1 MSAANRTGSRLGPLP
16 RRAVWTAG
24 GAIASLAL
32 ALVAGLVGPATV
44 AAQSTGERASVSGG
58 PGGGDRCRDGSDHS
72 GKDKCRRGPTGATGA
87 TGATGTTGPTGA
99 DGEPGDPGTTGP
111 TGPTGPTGVTGST
124 GATGPTGEPGDPG
137 ATGPTGPTG
146 STGPSGATG
155 PGGPTVNVGA
165 SIFASESQT
174 IPTNAE
180 TRITFSGAAYDTDSM
195 FDSTNST
202 LVVHT
207 AGRYLLKG
215 RILWDFTANDDGQ
228 RQLRISVN
236 GSVVAF
242 DGQDTVDA
250 PAGLGTSQDVSTI
263 VQLNAGDVISLR
275 VFQTT
280 GSAATSTWLFTGETN
295 VAPQLQAE
303 WLAP

>member
-1 MSAANRTGSRLGPLP
+1 MSPANRTGSRLGPLP
-16 RRAVWTAG
+16 RRANWTTG
-24 GAIASLAL
+24 CAIASLAL
-32 ALVAGLVGPATV
+32 VLAAGLVSPVAV
-44 AAQSTGERASVSGG
+44 AAQSMGEGVSVSSG
-58 PGGGDRCRDGSDHS
+58 PGGGDDNCRDGSDRG

-87 TGATGTTGPTGA
+87 TGPTGPTGPT
-99 DGEPGDPGTTGP
+99 GGPGP
-111 TGPTGPTGVTGST
+111 TGPTGPT
-124 GATGPTGEPGDPG
+124 G

-146 STGPSGATG
+146 STGATG
-155 PGGPTVNVGA
+155 PAGPTVNVGA
-165 SIFASESQT
+165 SIFAAESQT

-180 TRITFSGAAYDTDSM
+180 TQITFSGAAYDTDTM
-195 FDSTNST
+195 FNSTNST
-202 LVVHT
+202 LEVNT

-215 RILWDFTANDDGQ
+215 RILWDFTANDEGQ

-242 DGQDTVDA
+242 DGQDTADA
-250 PAGLGTSQDVSTI
+250 PVGMGTSQDVSTI
-263 VQLNAGDVISLR
+263 VQLNVGDVISLR

-280 GSAATSTWLFTGETN
+280 GSVATSTWLFTGETN

>member
-1 MSAANRTGSRLGPLP
+1 MSPANRTGSRLGPLS
-16 RRAVWTAG
+16 RRANWTAG

-32 ALVAGLVGPATV
+32 VLAAGLVSPVGV
-44 AAQSTGERASVSGG
+44 AAQSMGERVSVSSGS
-58 PGGGDRCRDGSDHS
+58 GGGDDKCRDGSDR
-72 GKDKCRRGPTGATGA
+72 GGEDKCKRGPKGATGA
-87 TGATGTTGPTGA
+87 
-99 DGEPGDPGTTGP
+99 TGP
-111 TGPTGPTGVTGST
+111 TGPTGPTGAT
-124 GATGPTGEPGDPG
+124 GATGPTGGPGATGAQGGPGDPGATGGPGPTG

-146 STGPSGATG
+146 STGATG
-155 PGGPTVNVGA
+155 PAGPTVNVGA
-165 SIFASESQT
+165 SIFADESQT

-180 TRITFSGAAYDTDSM
+180 TPITFSGAAYDTDTM

-202 LVVHT
+202 LEVNT

-215 RILWDFTANDDGQ
+215 RILWDFTANDEGQ

-242 DGQDTVDA
+242 DGQDTADA
-250 PAGLGTSQDVSTI
+250 PVGMGTSQDVSTI
-263 VQLNAGDVISLR
+263 VQLNVGDVISLR
-275 VFQTT
+275 AFQTT
-280 GSAATSTWLFTGETN
+280 GSVATSTWLFTGETN